1 MIKNYRVLRGK
12 NTKTTT
18 TILKTMLVAFGID
31 RAR

>member
-18 TILKTMLVAFGID
+18 TILEKMLVAFGID